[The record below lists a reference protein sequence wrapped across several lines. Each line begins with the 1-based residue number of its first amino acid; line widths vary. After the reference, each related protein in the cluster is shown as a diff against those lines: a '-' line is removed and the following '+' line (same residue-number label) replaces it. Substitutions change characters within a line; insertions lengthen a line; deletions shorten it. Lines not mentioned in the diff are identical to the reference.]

1 MYKLEIDEIDKIID
15 NVSVEMNLMFLGD
28 TGIGR

>member
-15 NVSVEMNLMFLGD
+15 NASVEMNLMFLGD